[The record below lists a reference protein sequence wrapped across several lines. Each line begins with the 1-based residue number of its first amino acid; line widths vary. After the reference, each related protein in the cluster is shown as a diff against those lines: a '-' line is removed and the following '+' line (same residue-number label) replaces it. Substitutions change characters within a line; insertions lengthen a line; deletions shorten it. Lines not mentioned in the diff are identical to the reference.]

1 MSLELE
7 IWREASRQVDI
18 QDAMAGMLPA
28 LVRHLPV
35 EALVLRRLDVP
46 RSRLETVATAGPF
59 DEALARGPHDLD
71 PERFARLLS
80 RCARRRSYV
89 ATVGDDDAAFG
100 PSGALARGHVL
111 VAPIVDEDG
120 PAAVLTLFAR
130 PGASVT
136 EAHAREVDAIVRP
149 LAVALAH
156 DRRLQELVQLREA
169 ALAENRALLSRL
181 NRPSLVES
189 IVGEKGG
196 LRTVME
202 RVTQVAP
209 TDVPVLL
216 LGETGAGKEVIA
228 RALHERSRRRDGPLV
243 RVNCGAIP
251 GELVDSELFGHERGS
266 FTGAVAARKGWFE
279 RADGGTLLLDEVG
292 ELPAAAQVRLLRILQ
307 DGSLERVGGQRTLHV
322 DVRIVAAT
330 HRDLFQMV
338 SDERFREDLWYR
350 LSVFPLRLP
359 SLRERP
365 EDLPELAAHF
375 AARAG
380 ARLGAGPLT
389 PTPDDLRQ
397 LASYAWPGNVR
408 ELAAVIERAA
418 ILGHGRRLE
427 VEAALGVSTQRGP
440 TPARPAPPS
449 SPPPEASS
457 PPASS
462 PPRSS
467 KLDDVVV
474 AHLERVLRECRGR
487 IEGPQGAA
495 EILGVNPHTLRA
507 RMRKLKV
514 QWGRFRGAPDQG

>member
-1 MSLELE
+1 
-7 IWREASRQVDI
+7 
-18 QDAMAGMLPA
+18 
-28 LVRHLPV
+28 
-35 EALVLRRLDVP
+35 
-46 RSRLETVATAGPF
+46 
-59 DEALARGPHDLD
+59 
-71 PERFARLLS
+71 
-80 RCARRRSYV
+80 
-89 ATVGDDDAAFG
+89 
-100 PSGALARGHVL
+100 
-111 VAPIVDEDG
+111 
-120 PAAVLTLFAR
+120 
-130 PGASVT
+130 
-136 EAHAREVDAIVRP
+136 
-149 LAVALAH
+149 
-156 DRRLQELVQLREA
+156 
-169 ALAENRALLSRL
+169 
-181 NRPSLVES
+181 
-189 IVGEKGG
+189 
-196 LRTVME
+196 
-202 RVTQVAP
+202 
-209 TDVPVLL
+209 
-216 LGETGAGKEVIA
+216 
-228 RALHERSRRRDGPLV
+228 
-243 RVNCGAIP
+243 
-251 GELVDSELFGHERGS
+251 
-266 FTGAVAARKGWFE
+266 
-279 RADGGTLLLDEVG
+279 
-292 ELPAAAQVRLLRILQ
+292 
-307 DGSLERVGGQRTLHV
+307 
-322 DVRIVAAT
+322 
-330 HRDLFQMV
+330 MV

-440 TPARPAPPS
+440 TLLARAAPPS

-457 PPASS
+457 PPAFS

-514 QWGRFRGAPDQG
+514 QWGRFRGAP